1 MENNTENIINQT
13 ISLEEQ
19 LSKLQDKWTDIIK
32 ELNDKMKTISSLD
45 NLMNDVYTKRQE
57 AIDVYYG
64 TLKILATRTR
74 DYKIKSANLYN
85 NIKTGANGIR
95 YTNENAIAT
104 QIESKLF
111 AEKETIDLLTNFT
124 NYLKETIQTI
134 DNIIYGINAKIKLYE
149 MINGLKF

>member
-19 LSKLQDKWTDIIK
+19 LSRLQDKWTDIIK

-45 NLMNDVYTKRQE
+45 NLMNEVYTKRQE

-74 DYKIKSANLYN
+74 DYKIKSAKEELRKHPDAFRRPLDTFSN
-85 NIKTGANGIR
+85 NERI
-95 YTNENAIAT
+95 
-104 QIESKLF
+104 
-111 AEKETIDLLTNFT
+111 TID
-124 NYLKETIQTI
+124 KS
-134 DNIIYGINAKIKLYE
+134 
-149 MINGLKF
+149 